1 MLEVK
6 ERMEQEK
13 EKEEQKKGE
22 EEEEEEVYRTW
33 PNMRKACPARDVT
46 ASVSAQH
53 LPFTQPMSMAAA
65 LESLNISYSPA
76 GKCLQPSMAV
86 SVESD
91 ENEAGNVY
99 YKPGHRKAYSLP
111 RTLEG
116 VDENGTISHPVV
128 EHDVVVESPRTTIQR
143 YGLQYQHW
151 RDHRDCG
158 SSVSEDSGV
167 FSASQLSENL
177 SEERPGPPRP
187 RLGEII
193 RSGLAANLRLLGR
206 SGQQVAARLVRRE
219 AEAEADSLGE
229 TLGPLASSQ
238 SLIMERRPP
247 GVPCKT
253 PAEEEK
259 HRAEHSQILQKMKRR
274 EWSEGRDRAQRRAD
288 QRRTEDD
295 LSQLASHWQTTVIPA
310 WSSQAHTKKTRA
322 LWWRGL
328 PPPVRGR
335 VWRLA
340 LPNTLNLTAQL
351 YQILVSRATQQLS
364 SGQQLPGGPG
374 CSGEDR
380 EETLE
385 LIRLD
390 VSRTFPQLCIFQEG
404 GPYFQLLHNVLGA
417 YVCYRPDIGYVQVTN
432 CGSHQLLFIIII
444 AGDVLHSGY
453 SDPQHGRGRCFH
465 NVCQS
470 AKLAAAGSLFL
481 HVRGRGEVWLG

>member
-1 MLEVK
+1 MSEVK
-6 ERMEQEK
+6 VKQT
-13 EKEEQKKGE
+13 E

-33 PNMRKACPARDVT
+33 PDRGKLSPARKAVEVT
-46 ASVSAQH
+46 GSASVHH
-53 LPFTQPMSMAAA
+53 LPSTQPMSMAAA
-65 LESLNISYSPA
+65 LESLNISYCPDRKVLQQPSPA
-76 GKCLQPSMAV
+76 SPARVV
-86 SVESD
+86 SLESD
-91 ENEAGNVY
+91 ENDCGNIY

-116 VDENGTISHPVV
+116 VDDNGTISHPVV

-143 YGLQYQHW
+143 YGLQYQDW
-151 RDHRDCG
+151 RGDLDCV

-167 FSASQLSENL
+167 FSAPSLSQHSQETP
-177 SEERPGPPRP
+177 ERPAGPPRP
-187 RLGEII
+187 RLGELI
-193 RSGLAANLRLLGR
+193 RSGLAANLRLLSR

-219 AEAEADSLGE
+219 AADTAS
-229 TLGPLASSQ
+229 PPSSQ
-238 SLIMERRPP
+238 SLIMEGRPA
-247 GVPCKT
+247 GLPCKT
-253 PAEEEK
+253 AAEEEK

-310 WSSQAHTKKTRA
+310 WASQAHTKKTRA

-374 CSGEDR
+374 CSREDR

-432 CGSHQLLFIIII
+432 
-444 AGDVLHSGY
+444 
-453 SDPQHGRGRCFH
+453 
-465 NVCQS
+465 
-470 AKLAAAGSLFL
+470 
-481 HVRGRGEVWLG
+481 